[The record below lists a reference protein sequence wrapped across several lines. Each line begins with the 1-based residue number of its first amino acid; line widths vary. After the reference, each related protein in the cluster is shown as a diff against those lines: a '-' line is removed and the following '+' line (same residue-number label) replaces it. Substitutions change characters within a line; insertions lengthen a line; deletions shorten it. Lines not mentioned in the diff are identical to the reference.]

1 MNQLSESLFGTK
13 VLPMYQAP
21 SKYTGELFGAEYLYA
36 QSGQEFNP
44 DLDEEVDKGLD
55 GVEDEGFED
64 GGTIASLE
72 EEESMTMAPPSDKKD
87 SDEEQVNKMSMYE

>member
-13 VLPMYQAP
+13 VLPMYQAL

-44 DLDEEVDKGLD
+44 DLDEEVEKGLD

-64 GGTIASLE
+64 GTIASLE
-72 EEESMTMAPPSDKKD
+72 EEESMTLEQHEHVRITYSDI
-87 SDEEQVNKMSMYE
+87 

>member
-36 QSGQEFNP
+36 QSGQELNP

-64 GGTIASLE
+64 GTIASLE
-72 EEESMTMAPPSDKKD
+72 EEESMTMAPPSDKED